1 MKRSRLIITI
11 SAIAFFA
18 IGFFAWET
26 AEIRQFAGEYVAVD
40 AHDSA
45 YELNLSRTGQISVVD
60 IGAGNPAL
68 EGYIFR
74 NPFAAGSGRYYLR
87 SSGETDDAFLDLGE
101 NKGKASVWLSS
112 LGQTDADDEPAVL
125 RVITIETGTD
135 HMQFNEK
142 GFE

>member
-18 IGFFAWET
+18 IGFFAWEI

-74 NPFAAGSGRYYLR
+74 NLFAAGSGR
-87 SSGETDDAFLDLGE
+87 ETDDAFLDLGE